1 MTTPNL
7 TSFKPRQIIKKS
19 AAEDAGKEF
28 VEKEFQKTETA
39 QEEGQVHVDKKLKLS
54 KTEEEEENE
63 EKQQVGGRAEE
74 ATVEGEEAVA
84 NAAEAELQ
92 DYKHLSRKPIPKISE
107 MANMKYE
114 KIYMDLQIVKK
125 EKRASSKPSYNGV
138 KFDERK
144 PGLVKREYPKR
155 KVALLFSYCGTGYN
169 GMQINPNVASIE
181 LDLHKALAESGA
193 VLPENAMNP
202 TKNQFMRC
210 ARTDKGVLL
219 ILSLL
224 SSFHS
229 IISNTLRPPH
239 KRFMLEAKSFPSK

>member
-1 MTTPNL
+1 
-7 TSFKPRQIIKKS
+7 
-19 AAEDAGKEF
+19 
-28 VEKEFQKTETA
+28 
-39 QEEGQVHVDKKLKLS
+39 
-54 KTEEEEENE
+54 
-63 EKQQVGGRAEE
+63 
-74 ATVEGEEAVA
+74 
-84 NAAEAELQ
+84 
-92 DYKHLSRKPIPKISE
+92 
-107 MANMKYE
+107 
-114 KIYMDLQIVKK
+114 MDLQIVKK

-210 ARTDKGVLL
+210 ARTDKGVSYYCHFSPQF
-219 ILSLL
+219 IQSTTNPHNPHIKG
-224 SSFHS
+224 SCW
-229 IISNTLRPPH
+229 RPG
-239 KRFMLEAKSFPSK
+239 RFP